1 VVWKTCDKHE
11 ITAKKTLNSIFANIS
26 MLHMRFKFMSMSGSG
41 GPKVDGTFDVL
52 SQNASNLEMKKKRK
66 KWVPVNYEVTPSFS
80 QPERFMH

>member
-1 VVWKTCDKHE
+1 
-11 ITAKKTLNSIFANIS
+11 
-26 MLHMRFKFMSMSGSG
+26 MSMSGSG